1 MSKRK
6 GKAPKTRVAPPRNPL
21 FNHPM
26 MKKSHVHNKSNKTK
40 RRAEKVRFARE
51 WYCQNGMRTFLTIPF
66 QAVICLKPHLAF

>member
-6 GKAPKTRVAPPRNPL
+6 RKTAITSASPPRNPL

-26 MKKSHVHNKSNKTK
+26 MKKSHVHDKSNKTK

-51 WYCQNGMRTFLTIPF
+51 WYCQNSIGTFLTIPF
-66 QAVICLKPHLAF
+66 QAVISLKPHLVY